1 MVCTDKERL
10 ACVTYQ
16 LTGPADHWWETRR
29 RTMDPAHREALT
41 WDEFKEE
48 VYNKYVP
55 MSYRRAKTVEFHTLK
70 QGNMTVTE
78 YDRALCKM
86 TRYAP
91 EFVDTDKKMAAKFY
105 SGLRTKIRVA
115 VANCQGIS
123 YSEILRCALDE
134 EEALP
139 KNERVAN
146 PTLPAPQSNYID
158 KRKWEG
164 NRAPFDNKRHHST
177 LRHPQNYGRQ
187 VVPQQRG
194 NQQRAPYCNR
204 CSKFHV
210 GEYRV
215 GGI

>member
-29 RTMDPAHREALT
+29 RTIDPVRREALT

-48 VYNKYVP
+48 VYNKYV
-55 MSYRRAKTVEFHTLK
+55 HTLK

-78 YDRALCKM
+78 YDRALCEM

-91 EFVDTDKKMAAKFY
+91 ELVDTDEMMAAKFRF
-105 SGLRTKIRVA
+105 GLRTEIRVP
-115 VANCQGIS
+115 VASCQGIS
-123 YSEILRCALDE
+123 YSEILSWALDVE
-134 EEALP
+134 ETLP

-146 PTLPAPQSNYID
+146 PTPPAPQSNYRD

-164 NRAPFDNKRHHST
+164 NRAPFDSKRHHST
-177 LRHPQNYGRQ
+177 FRQPQNYGR
-187 VVPQQRG
+187 
-194 NQQRAPYCNR
+194 
-204 CSKFHV
+204 
-210 GEYRV
+210 
-215 GGI
+215 